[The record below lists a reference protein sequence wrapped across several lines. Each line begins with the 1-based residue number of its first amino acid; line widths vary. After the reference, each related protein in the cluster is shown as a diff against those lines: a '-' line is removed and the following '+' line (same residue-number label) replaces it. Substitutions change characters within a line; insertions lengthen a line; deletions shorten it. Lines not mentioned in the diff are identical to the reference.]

1 MKNKYE
7 KLNSHVF
14 VTKLAGFEHSKYI
27 QFNETKHKKKE
38 NDIPLV
44 QGQNIR
50 NGRFIERYNYYISKN
65 ISDKLGRSK
74 LNKKCILIPYVGS
87 NLGEV
92 GIFYHPYD
100 CHMAS
105 NIAKIELVDDYFNIE
120 YLKYYLQSP
129 IGQSYLFIDKQGSAQ
144 PNITMQSIR
153 NTLIIDRSKKEQE
166 GIANILLK
174 IDKKIDNNNQ
184 INNNLEE
191 LMKTIYQRWFI
202 EFEFPN
208 EEGKPYKSSGGKL
221 VYNDELKQEI
231 PEGWKVENIMD
242 YINWE
247 GTSQPPKSEFVYE
260 PKGGYIR
267 FIQNRDYDD
276 NSHITFVP
284 KSKVIGICNKYD
296 ILMDKYGD
304 AGRTRFGLDG
314 AYNVALAKIIIRN
327 NLYREY
333 IRSFLSSESVY
344 NYLHNSSMAS
354 TRASLNEN
362 NISFINLTIPPKN
375 LLEKYNKF
383 ANNYIESNIS
393 LKEENDKLT
402 ELKNF
407 LLPLLMNGQINV
419 DDIEI

>member
-1 MKNKYE
+1 MKKVKLSELGEIVGGSTPAIKNIENYDGNISWITPKDLANYNKIFIESGERSITEKGLKSSSTKMLPKNSVLFTSRAPIGYIAIAEKELCTNQGFKSIIPNNNVNYIFLYYLLKYNKEYIASFGSGTTFKEVSGTVMKNIE
-7 KLNSHVF
+7 VNIPD
-14 VTKLAGFEHSKYI
+14 TIEE
-27 QFNETKHKKKE
+27 QKK
-38 NDIPLV
+38 
-44 QGQNIR
+44 
-50 NGRFIERYNYYISKN
+50 
-65 ISDKLGRSK
+65 
-74 LNKKCILIPYVGS
+74 
-87 NLGEV
+87 
-92 GIFYHPYD
+92 
-100 CHMAS
+100 
-105 NIAKIELVDDYFNIE
+105 
-120 YLKYYLQSP
+120 
-129 IGQSYLFIDKQGSAQ
+129 
-144 PNITMQSIR
+144 
-153 NTLIIDRSKKEQE
+153 
-166 GIANILLK
+166 IANILYS
-174 IDKKIDNNNQ
+174 IDKKIELNNQ
-184 INNNLEE
+184 VNNNLEE